1 MMSARAAG
9 TSSRHA
15 AVAGLVAN
23 LVAFEAAWF
32 ACVLGAAHGR
42 PGAGVAVAAA
52 VIGIYLT
59 LSAQPARDALLVAI
73 ATAIGLVWDSLMIRL
88 GWIEY
93 AAPGSLPALAP
104 AWILALWALLAITL
118 RVPLRWLHTR
128 LALAALLGAVG
139 GPLSYLAAERLG
151 ACRLVQPS
159 AALTALTLA
168 WAAVTPLLLVLARR
182 LDNGGHQPAPAR

>member
-1 MMSARAAG
+1 MMVARAAAA
-9 TSSRHA
+9 SSRPV

-32 ACVLGAAHGR
+32 ACVLGAAHGW

-52 VIGIYLT
+52 VIGIHLT

-73 ATAIGLVWDSLMIRL
+73 ATTIGLAWDSLMIQL
-88 GWIEY
+88 GWIDY
-93 AAPGSLPALAP
+93 AAPGPLPALAP

-128 LALAALLGAVG
+128 LVLAALLGAVG

-151 ACRLVQPS
+151 ACRLVHPS
-159 AALTALTLA
+159 AALTALALA

-182 LDNGGHQPAPAR
+182 LDQGGRLPTPAR